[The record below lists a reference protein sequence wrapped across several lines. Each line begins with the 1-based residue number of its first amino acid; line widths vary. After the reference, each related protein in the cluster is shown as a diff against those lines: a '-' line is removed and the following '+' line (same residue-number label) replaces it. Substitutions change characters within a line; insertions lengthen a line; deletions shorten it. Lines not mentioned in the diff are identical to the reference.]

1 MSMRLKDGDYIPD
14 GSGSFCTVSDKEA
27 LLERVLFRLTARR
40 GAFPF
45 LPQLGSQLYRL
56 AQEKTSRRAALAK
69 QYVEEALAEEAGLS
83 VQDVEWKEESGAL
96 VAQLSW
102 REERF
107 SLAYTTERLG
117 GIV

>member
-14 GSGSFCTVSDKEA
+14 GSGSFCKLADKEA
-27 LLERVLFRLTARR
+27 LLERVLFRLAARR

-45 LPQLGSQLYRL
+45 LPQLGSRLYRL

-83 VQDVEWKEESGAL
+83 VQDVEWREESGAL
-96 VAQLSW
+96 IAHLSW
-102 REERF
+102 REEQF
-107 SLAYTTERLG
+107 SLLYAPESLG

>member
-14 GSGSFCTVSDKEA
+14 GNGSFCKVADKME

-45 LPQLGSQLYRL
+45 LPLLGSRLYRL

-83 VQDVEWKEESGAL
+83 VQDMEWKEESGTLIAH
-96 VAQLSW
+96 LSW
-102 REERF
+102 RDEQF
-107 SLAYTTERLG
+107 SLSYMTEHLG